1 MNETLEII
9 LATRLVAIVRSDT
22 SDGLLETVR
31 ALSAGGVRAVEVTL
45 NTPGAL
51 EAISAAA
58 AEGFLIGAGSVLDA
72 EMARAAISAGAEFL
86 VSPNTDV
93 ATIRATKDAG
103 KIACP
108 GALTPT
114 EVVMA
119 TQAGADVVKI
129 FPASCMGPAYIKAL
143 RGPLAQVRT
152 MPVGGVNLTNAADFL
167 AAGAVALGVGGS
179 LVDRRAIAAGN
190 WDVIADEARRYVQA
204 IADAAHGS

>member
-1 MNETLEII
+1 VNETLEII